1 MGEATR
7 QRQARRKRGP
17 LAWLRRMRE
26 AWQLRHR
33 PIPDA
38 LWFDVTARLPLLEQY
53 DAVEKA
59 RLRVLATLFLQRKS
73 FTGARGIEVTP
84 EMELIVAAQ
93 ACALILELGIDSF
106 DGWHSV
112 IIYPDTFVVEHEQT
126 DEFGLVHEQHRAL
139 SGESW
144 SQGPVILSWDDVEY
158 DSFTL
163 RRGYNVV
170 LHEFAHKLD
179 MLNGRANGM
188 PPLHPDMP
196 IEEWTESLS
205 RAYEHLVS
213 RVEYHHGDIDPYAA
227 TDPAEFFAVICE
239 YFFTAPD
246 IVHGHYPAVYRQLRR
261 YFRQDPL
268 TRIGAGY

>member
-1 MGEATR
+1 M
-7 QRQARRKRGP
+7 RR
-17 LAWLRRMRE
+17 
-26 AWQLRHR
+26 H

-38 LWFDVTARLPLLEQY
+38 LWFDVTARLPLLAQY

-59 RLRVLATLFLQRKS
+59 KLRALTTLFLRRKS

-84 EMELIVAAQ
+84 EMALIVAAQ
-93 ACALILELGIDSF
+93 ACVEILELGIDSF
-106 DGWHSV
+106 DGWYSV
-112 IIYPDTFVVEHEQT
+112 IIYPGTFVVEHEQI
-126 DEFGLVHEQHRAL
+126 DEFGLVHEQRHAL

-144 SQGPVILSWDDVEY
+144 SQGPVILSWDDVAR

-163 RRGYNVV
+163 RRGHNVV

-188 PPLHPDMP
+188 PPLHPDMS
-196 IEEWTESLS
+196 IETWTKSLS
-205 RAYEHLVS
+205 RAYERLVR
-213 RVEYHHGDIDPYAA
+213 RVEHHHDDIDPYAA

-246 IVHGHYPAVYRQLRR
+246 ILHDHYPAVYRQLKR

-268 TRIGAGY
+268 ARMGSGY

>member
-1 MGEATR
+1 
-7 QRQARRKRGP
+7 
-17 LAWLRRMRE
+17 MRE
-26 AWQLRHR
+26 AWQLRRR

-38 LWFDVTARLPLLEQY
+38 LWFDVTARLPLLAQY
-53 DAVEKA
+53 NAVEKA

-84 EMELIVAAQ
+84 EMALIVAAQ

-112 IIYPDTFVVEHEQT
+112 IIYPDAFVVEHEQT
-126 DEFGLVHEQHRAL
+126 DEFGLVHEQHRTL

-144 SQGPVILSWDDVEY
+144 SQGPVILSWDDVER

-163 RRGYNVV
+163 RRGHNVV

-188 PPLHPDMP
+188 PPLHPEMP
-196 IEEWTESLS
+196 IEAWTKALS
-205 RAYEHLVS
+205 QAYQHLLT
-213 RVEYHHGDIDPYAA
+213 RLQHHHPSAIDPYAA
-227 TDPAEFFAVICE
+227 TNPAEFFAVICE
-239 YFFTAPD
+239 YFFTDP
-246 IVHGHYPAVYRQLRR
+246 HTLHSHCPAVYDQLKA
-261 YFRQDPL
+261 YFRQDSL
-268 TRIGAGY
+268 ERYRHA